1 MSYLTILI
9 TFINVLLI
17 IVPVLLSVAF
27 ITLGERKALGYMQTR
42 KGPTLVGPYGLLQP
56 IADGVKLFIK
66 EPIKPSSATSWLFL
80 LTPVLALTIAL
91 VLWIPMTFPNQ
102 FTSINLSLIFIMT
115 LSSLAV
121 YTILGSGWASNS
133 KYSLIGAIRAVAQ
146 IISYE
151 VSLGLI
157 ILCIVVLAGNFNLTA
172 ISERQN
178 YSWFFITCIPIAVI
192 WYTSSLAETNRTPF
206 DLAEGESELVSG
218 FNVEYAGGPFALFFL
233 AEYSNII
240 FMNALST
247 VLLLGG
253 GSPFNFL
260 AWPQTIIVAAKITIL
275 SFLFLW
281 VRASFPRYRYDQLMH
296 LAWKTYL
303 PSALAFLVLLAS
315 FPLTFDFLPPFN

>member
-121 YTILGSGWASNS
+121 YTILGSG
-133 KYSLIGAIRAVAQ
+133 
-146 IISYE
+146 
-151 VSLGLI
+151 
-157 ILCIVVLAGNFNLTA
+157 
-172 ISERQN
+172 
-178 YSWFFITCIPIAVI
+178 
-192 WYTSSLAETNRTPF
+192 
-206 DLAEGESELVSG
+206 
-218 FNVEYAGGPFALFFL
+218 
-233 AEYSNII
+233 
-240 FMNALST
+240 
-247 VLLLGG
+247 
-253 GSPFNFL
+253 
-260 AWPQTIIVAAKITIL
+260 
-275 SFLFLW
+275 
-281 VRASFPRYRYDQLMH
+281 
-296 LAWKTYL
+296 
-303 PSALAFLVLLAS
+303 
-315 FPLTFDFLPPFN
+315 